1 MGAIKCIIAAGGLGT
16 RLQGFR
22 DNQSTKILLKVNSKS
37 MILQQLDQLISWG
50 LKDFVIITNPS
61 FDALIR
67 NETIQINEKY
77 NIEYAIQP
85 EQLGI
90 SHALKQAKSYVNEGD
105 QVVFVLGD
113 NFFGNNPIENI
124 NFEELFSL
132 DKNSIIFTKEVTN
145 PEEFGVA
152 VTDSKNK
159 VIQIEEKPKEPKSNK
174 AVVGLYIFDSTCM
187 KKIDEL
193 KPSNRGEYEITDLI
207 NLYINEGKCSSIN
220 LDTWWIDAGTP
231 ERIVDLEEKLT

>member
-1 MGAIKCIIAAGGLGT
+1 MSTIKCIIAAGGLGT

-22 DNQSTKILLKVNSKS
+22 NNQSTKILLKVNSKP
-37 MILQQLDQLISWG
+37 MIIQQLDQLISWG
-50 LKDFVIITNPS
+50 LKDFIIITNPS
-61 FDALIR
+61 FDTLIR
-67 NETIQINEKY
+67 NETSEINERY
-77 NIEYAIQP
+77 NIDYAIQS

-90 SHALKQAKSYVNEGD
+90 SHALKQAKSYVKDGD
-105 QVVFVLGD
+105 QIVFVLGD
-113 NFFGNNPIENI
+113 NFFGNNPIKNI
-124 NFEELFSL
+124 NFEELYSL

-159 VIQIEEKPKEPKSNK
+159 VIEIEEKPKEPKSNK

-187 KKIDEL
+187 EKIDKL
-193 KPSNRGEYEITDLI
+193 KPSDRGEYEITDLI
-207 NLYINEGKCSSIN
+207 NLYINEEKCSSIN

-231 ERIVDLEEKLT
+231 ERIIDLEEKLT